1 MAAPDRYLFN
11 LMCLKFKCI
20 TERRQDRKDS
30 EAFSSETSV
39 CCLLHLGV
47 KWIDPAIDII
57 NTDIPDAFE
66 SPFGRASEVDSKI
79 QPVVGR
85 QCDVVRPF
93 INQFRITGVRD
104 ARQGRSLNVLGGHRC
119 AVSTVV
125 SPCSITV
132 NSLIELV
139 TERKVQLVPVV
150 KLPGIPVRIEVL
162 EFFFCP

>member
-1 MAAPDRYLFN
+1 M
-11 LMCLKFKCI
+11 
-20 TERRQDRKDS
+20 
-30 EAFSSETSV
+30 
-39 CCLLHLGV
+39 
-47 KWIDPAIDII
+47 
-57 NTDIPDAFE
+57 
-66 SPFGRASEVDSKI
+66 
-79 QPVVGR
+79 VGR
-85 QCDVVRPF
+85 QRDVVRSF
-93 INQFRITGVRD
+93 INQFRITGVWD

-162 EFFFCP
+162 EFFFCPRQGVIGLQRILCIGESQAGFQAITLSVSGPDQIFPLVGRKHQIVSRVVFQQTFRETVVTFQAQTELRKQPGV